1 MKKLL
6 LLLILGVFLAGCGTA
21 AKRSEFWEHDAMYK
35 NCDHLKFS
43 IYGYMNPTKET
54 LKKSQEQGWW
64 GIPIPC
70 KEVEK

>member
-21 AKRSEFWEHDAMYK
+21 AKRSEFWEHDTMYK
-35 NCDHLKFS
+35 NCDHAKFS
-43 IYGYMNPTKET
+43 IYGYKNPTKET

-64 GIPIPC
+64 GIPIPY